1 MMASFRS
8 SMVTQVFIQTQ
19 VQVRLAGFKI
29 SWITFR
35 QRVFI
40 FIQKIP
46 NRHGEFWLK
55 IPNFD
60 KGSWLQCLKWCPRCG
75 KRICAALL
83 YATVSSGIWQG
94 LCDFVS
100 LIIMVYLIH
109 PPVALLLQAALC
121 LVASAAMNYSIDD
134 QNLLFK
140 YSGPW
145 TRIQHNVNTTTLE
158 NLDKDGGHMMTDI
171 PDNLLK
177 WAIVLCGIYE
187 SSESMSK

>member
-1 MMASFRS
+1 
-8 SMVTQVFIQTQ
+8 
-19 VQVRLAGFKI
+19 
-29 SWITFR
+29 
-35 QRVFI
+35 
-40 FIQKIP
+40 
-46 NRHGEFWLK
+46 
-55 IPNFD
+55 
-60 KGSWLQCLKWCPRCG
+60 
-75 KRICAALL
+75 
-83 YATVSSGIWQG
+83 
-94 LCDFVS
+94 
-100 LIIMVYLIH
+100 MVYLTH